1 MLRNVDL
8 PEAIVFYGLDT
19 VLDTTITATAVTTA
33 GISNTVA
40 AGVERLLHECRE
52 LGTSALLLLETEES
66 LEQIQVR
73 LEGTTLPDLLNVR
86 CRLEP
91 PLVEVEQDEDELYPW
106 QASPSPAFLLN
117 SLRTVSITPRGFGG
131 SSGFGVQ
138 PRSTFDAHPTPTRTV
153 VFVTTYHQC
162 CAAIGAGMRCIY
174 LDNNSNKTVND
185 ETAANLADGV
195 VDSIGD
201 ADVDWHVVT
210 LDGISTPGD
219 FWLNPPSPHD
229 ADGNRVSPDDLIVQ
243 YEKQEK
249 EEARRENDPSSSGL
263 DMSADVD
270 VNMEEEEMAR
280 ILADLDSL

>member
-19 VLDTTITATAVTTA
+19 VLDTTRSTVTTA

-66 LEQIQVR
+66 LEQIELR
-73 LEGTTLPDLLNVR
+73 LEGTTLSDLLNVR

-91 PLVEVEQDEDELYPW
+91 PLVEVGKDEDELHPW

-138 PRSTFDAHPTPTRTV
+138 PRSTFEAHPTPTRTV

-174 LDNNSNKTVND
+174 LDNNNAGND

-195 VDSIGD
+195 VDSIGN

-229 ADGNRVSPDDLIVQ
+229 VDGNRVSPDDLVVQ

-249 EEARRENDPSSSGL
+249 EEARRENDLSSSGP

-270 VNMEEEEMAR
+270 MEEEEMAR
-280 ILADLDSL
+280 VLADLDSL